1 MKQPFNYLEI
11 ISILKESELVS
22 RVEIKTVDEIYDS
35 GIYKIR
41 CSLIPSKYKLEI
53 RFVKTKEQILYAY
66 QLFSNAPI
74 IRWDNSPH
82 YPKIKTHPHHFH
94 TNDGDVVES
103 ELTGDVIA
111 DLKKA
116 LSEVSKVI
124 VKYEC

>member
-22 RVEIKTVDEIYDS
+22 GVEIKTVDEIYDS
-35 GIYKIR
+35 GIYKVR

-53 RFVKTKEQILYAY
+53 RFVKTQEQILYAY

-94 TNDGDVVES
+94 ANDGYVVES

-111 DLKKA
+111 DPKKV
-116 LSEVSKVI
+116 LSEISKVI

>member
-1 MKQPFNYLEI
+1 MKQPFNFLEL
-11 ISILKESELVS
+11 ISSLNESELIS
-22 RVEIKTVDEIYDS
+22 RVEIRTIDEIHES
-35 GIYKIR
+35 GIYKVR

-53 RFVKTKEQILYAY
+53 RLVKTKEQILYSY

-94 TNDGDVVES
+94 ASEGDIIES
-103 ELTGDVIA
+103 ELTGNVIM
-111 DLKKA
+111 DIKKV
-116 LSEVSKVI
+116 LSKIMKVI

>member
-1 MKQPFNYLEI
+1 VKQPFNFPEV
-11 ISILKESELVS
+11 ISSLKESELIS
-22 RVEIKTVDEIYDS
+22 RVEIKAIDEIHES
-35 GIYKIR
+35 GIYKLR

-53 RFVKTKEQILYAY
+53 RFVKTQEQILYSY

-94 TNDGDVVES
+94 AEDSNIVES
-103 ELTGDVIA
+103 ELTGNVVLDI
-111 DLKKA
+111 KKV
-116 LSEVSKVI
+116 LSDITKLI

>member
-1 MKQPFNYLEI
+1 MNQPFNYLEI
-11 ISILKESELVS
+11 ISTLKESELVS
-22 RVEIKTVDEIYDS
+22 RVEIKTIDEIYDS

-111 DLKKA
+111 DLKKCY
-116 LSEVSKVI
+116 LRFRKLL
-124 VKYEC
+124 

>member
-1 MKQPFNYLEI
+1 MKQPFNFLEL
-11 ISILKESELVS
+11 ISSLNESELIS
-22 RVEIKTVDEIYDS
+22 RVEIRTIDVIHES
-35 GIYKIR
+35 GIYKAR

-53 RFVKTKEQILYAY
+53 RLVKTKEQILYSY

-94 TNDGDVVES
+94 ASEGDIIES
-103 ELTGDVIA
+103 ELTGNVIM
-111 DLKKA
+111 DIKKV
-116 LSEVSKVI
+116 LSKIMKVI